1 MYTETG
7 TQTDYA
13 ICPRTLEGKEA
24 ISRIQVSGS

>member
-7 TQTDYA
+7 TQRNYA

-24 ISRIQVSGS
+24 IPRMQVSGS